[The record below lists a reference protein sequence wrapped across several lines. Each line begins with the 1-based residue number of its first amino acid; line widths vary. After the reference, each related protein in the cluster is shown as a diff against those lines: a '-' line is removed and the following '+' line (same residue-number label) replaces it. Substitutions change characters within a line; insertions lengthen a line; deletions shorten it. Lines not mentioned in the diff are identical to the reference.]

1 MPLDEVLL
9 QGAFVAPAT
18 RAFDGRTA
26 WLPGAPTAR
35 PLFPAAVRV
44 HAAPDVWDVAGFL
57 SAEEC
62 AHLVALAQAR
72 GRLRPS
78 AVGAAAARPSP
89 ERRSRSAHL
98 RPAEDAVVAAV
109 EARAAALLARPV
121 AHLEPLQVLLPLS
134 RSPPRSAPPRAQPA
148 RCWRVLAGGRVRARR
163 AVLPPSP
170 PHPYCFPYPCP
181 YCTLTPSLPSRFE
194 EHLDTLPLEPPSEET
209 RRQFAA
215 SGGQR
220 VPPRPCG
227 ARARRASPCH
237 GARLKGP
244 PGRARQIGTLLLYL
258 NDVASGGETFFPC
271 AHPPYRFR
279 V

>member
-1 MPLDEVLL
+1 VWHKAAQVPLDEVLL

-163 AVLPPSP
+163 AVRRAPRHAPARAALG
-170 PHPYCFPYPCP
+170 
-181 YCTLTPSLPSRFE
+181 R
-194 EHLDTLPLEPPSEET
+194 EPPPV
-209 RRQFAA
+209 RRQRGAA
-215 SGGQR
+215 G
-220 VPPRPCG
+220 PARPCG
-227 ARARRASPCH
+227 ARARRASPCR
-237 GARLKGP
+237 GARLKRP

-258 NDVASGGETFFPC
+258 NDVASGGETLFPC
-271 AHPPYRFR
+271 AHPPHTHQG
-279 V
+279 VSGLVIGNTHEAPAGG

>member
-1 MPLDEVLL
+1 VWHKAAQVPLDEVLL

-44 HAAPDVWDVAGFL
+44 RAAPDVWDVADFL
-57 SAEEC
+57 SPEEC
-62 AHLVALAQAR
+62 AHLVALSQAR

-109 EARAAALLARPV
+109 EARAAALFARPI

-134 RSPPRSAPPRAQPA
+134 RFPPRSALPRAEPA
-148 RCWRVLAGGRVRARR
+148 RCWQVVEYAPGG
-163 AVLPPSP
+163 
-170 PHPYCFPYPCP
+170 
-181 YCTLTPSLPSRFE
+181 RFE
-194 EHLDTLPLEPPSEET
+194 EHLDTLPLEPPSEES

-220 VPPRPCG
+220 VPPVPAERGQG
-227 ARARRASPCH
+227 APRRAAVR
-237 GARLKGP
+237 G
-244 PGRARQIGTLLLYL
+244 
-258 NDVASGGETFFPC
+258 
-271 AHPPYRFR
+271 
-279 V
+279 